1 MFGSLLA
8 DIRCPSPDDQRHFVD
23 AGQELDLP
31 QQHHS
36 DTVQGKKTGF
46 KSQMFLRGVY
56 LLNFVISVFLL
67 LLFLIVMAKTF
78 PLVCILTPLPTNLFL
93 IFKKDCSIS
102 Q

>member
-36 DTVQGKKTGF
+36 DTVQGKKDGF
-46 KSQMFLRGVY
+46 QVANVPARCLFIKLCD
-56 LLNFVISVFLL
+56 LCFLL